1 MVKIQNVVSMFDEV
15 FEIRSINIPFVA
27 HTVEPNVVN
36 ASEAILILTL
46 IRKKWFLNH
55 HSTTQDL
62 TSVQRFI
69 RQQETELERLRS
81 IVIVQAQTIQT
92 TKKGKETKMKCPEG
106 KLTGSFG
113 ELFAAGCIQTGA
125 DICDTVE
132 EADHQIGT
140 MFSLL
145 QLELNGNIC
154 NGCPVMELNGS
165 QCKAFKQ
172 YHTSQASKKR
182 TKGNESVYEGWTV
195 KQIAAKLNISQNE
208 VRRRRFAGTLEVPQ
222 R

>member
-1 MVKIQNVVSMFDEV
+1 
-15 FEIRSINIPFVA
+15 
-27 HTVEPNVVN
+27 
-36 ASEAILILTL
+36 
-46 IRKKWFLNH
+46 
-55 HSTTQDL
+55 
-62 TSVQRFI
+62 
-69 RQQETELERLRS
+69 
-81 IVIVQAQTIQT
+81 
-92 TKKGKETKMKCPEG
+92 MKCPEG
-106 KLTGSFG
+106 KLTGSFA
-113 ELFAAGCIQTGA
+113 ELYVAGCIQTGS

-132 EADHQIGT
+132 EADRQIGT

-182 TKGNESVYEGWTV
+182 TRGNESVYEGWTV

-222 R
+222 Q